1 MRYRLSTNGQN
12 ALQTT
17 CSAVKQC
24 DRTIQRLNDV
34 LQTIQRLNNVLHITS
49 RVQVVCY
56 RLFYHVTKSHVTDST
71 LSVDSVTDGT
81 QEEMEAAIRKRAE
94 QTIPI
99 SNTFIHEILVGT
111 GGLPIRVCIEIYTYY
126 FFFYGDILL

>member
-1 MRYRLSTNGQN
+1 MYSTD
-12 ALQTT
+12 AHLI
-17 CSAVKQC
+17 K
-24 DRTIQRLNDV
+24 
-34 LQTIQRLNNVLHITS
+34 
-49 RVQVVCY
+49 
-56 RLFYHVTKSHVTDST
+56 HVTKSHVTDST

-126 FFFYGDILL
+126 CFFFVATVIYSCRLQDSMFKL